1 MIQKNSKAI
10 LGIFLVLIG
19 VVLLLDNLRILP
31 RLPWWIY
38 EWYTVMIVIGILAFF
53 LGNRTAAVVFGGL
66 GLAFMLQDL
75 FYFSWRDFWPIILI
89 IIGVSFF
96 FRRQLNTTG
105 SITNENYF
113 DSVNI
118 FGGGNQK
125 ILSHKLE
132 GGKVTTIFGGAE
144 IDLRE
149 SKPVSGATIE
159 IFTMFGGLELFV
171 PEDWNIRVDVTS
183 IFGGF
188 EDHRKNSTD
197 ENAPLVIIKGAT
209 IFGGGEIKA

>member
-1 MIQKNSKAI
+1 MQQNRKAI
-10 LGIFLVLIG
+10 LGLFLVLIG
-19 VVLLLDNLRILP
+19 VVLLLDNLSILP

-53 LGNRTAAVVFGGL
+53 SGSKTSAIIFGGI
-66 GLAFMLQDL
+66 GLAFLFQDL
-75 FYFSWRDFWPIILI
+75 FYFSWRDFWPVILI
-89 IIGVSFF
+89 IIGLSFF
-96 FRRQLNTTG
+96 FRKRLNMTG
-105 SITNENYF
+105 SVSNENYF
-113 DSVNI
+113 DSLNI

-149 SKPVSGATIE
+149 SRPISGAQVE
-159 IFTMFGGLELFV
+159 IFTMFGGIELFV
-171 PEDWNIRVDVTS
+171 PEDWNIKVEVTS

-188 EDHRKNSTD
+188 EDHRKNSND
-197 ENAPLVIIKGAT
+197 ENAPLVIIKGVT
-209 IFGGGEIKA
+209 LFGGGEIKA